1 VLIYQAG
8 GLLIDKTNT
17 YTDNEKDVCTYG
29 KGGTF
34 KLG

>member
-1 VLIYQAG
+1 VVV
-8 GLLIDKTNT
+8 LIDKTNT